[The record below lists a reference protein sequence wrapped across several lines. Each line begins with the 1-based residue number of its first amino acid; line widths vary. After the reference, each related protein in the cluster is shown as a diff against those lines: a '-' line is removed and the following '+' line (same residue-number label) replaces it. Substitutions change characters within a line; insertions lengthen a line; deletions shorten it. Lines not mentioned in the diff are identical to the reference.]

1 MKELDSKLDE
11 LEKDIE
17 YLEKITGIIKSR
29 ERIASTYFGIKLRTP
44 NIDEIVQDK
53 SIKVEDLE
61 LLQTKIYHISKKLVY
76 CANDLDRVISSI
88 KYNVAVIDKIFEA
101 MYDEET
107 IIQKDKDKSE

>member
-1 MKELDSKLDE
+1 MKELDSKLNE

-29 ERIASTYFGIKLRTP
+29 ERIFSTYFGIKLRTS

-61 LLQTKIYHISKKLVY
+61 LLQKKLYHIHTKIGI
-76 CANDLDRVISSI
+76 CTNDLDKANSNII
-88 KYNVAVIDKIFEA
+88 YNSFIIDKIFAA

-107 IIQKDKDKSE
+107 IIRKEKDNG